1 MKGYSTVWI
10 SLNIKL
16 NTEQHEINTNTHTFH
31 YIFQHLNQKQTGYY
45 HYWTDIPLLIF
56 EIPIVSFQ
64 STECKLVVVIS
75 SMIQENESWF
85 ETSEDMSNI
94 TNFLLQK
101 CMWKLV
107 LIIPHILLLF
117 C

>member
-1 MKGYSTVWI
+1 
-10 SLNIKL
+10 
-16 NTEQHEINTNTHTFH
+16 
-31 YIFQHLNQKQTGYY
+31 
-45 HYWTDIPLLIF
+45 
-56 EIPIVSFQ
+56 
-64 STECKLVVVIS
+64 
-75 SMIQENESWF
+75 MIQENESWF